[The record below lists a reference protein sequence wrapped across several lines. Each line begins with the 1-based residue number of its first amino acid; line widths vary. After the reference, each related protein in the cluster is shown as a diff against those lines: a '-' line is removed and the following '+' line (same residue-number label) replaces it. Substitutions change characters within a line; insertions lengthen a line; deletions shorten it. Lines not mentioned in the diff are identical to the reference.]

1 MKNIVLLGCTGSIG
15 TSTLEVIDGN
25 PDLFSIFLLSAKT
38 NHNKL
43 MKQCKKFNPK
53 YVYLEDKTSALVLK
67 EFCLKE
73 KITVEV
79 ILEEEKYFELISSSS
94 VDIVVAGIVGVAGL
108 KPVYHAINNGK
119 RLLLANKESYVSAGE
134 YLNSLASEKGAS
146 IFPIDSEHSA
156 IHQCISSSS
165 EMHGD
170 VSEIILTGSGGPFL
184 NTSLSKFNKITPEEA
199 IAHPVWS
206 MGKKIS
212 VDSAT
217 LMNKG
222 LELIEAKWLFDIED
236 DSIDLVIHPEGMVHS
251 LVEFRDKSI
260 IAQLSV
266 PDMKIP
272 IAYALGFP
280 SRIHSG
286 AKKLVLTDIASLT
299 FLKPNFEKFPCLN
312 LAKETLK
319 LGGTAP
325 SLLNAAN
332 EEAVHAFLENRIAF
346 NEIPEIISYVMNKV
360 PVGAVKDLE
369 SVLEA
374 DKIARSTARKRMK
387 LKNGIIS

>member
-156 IHQCISSSS
+156 IHQCIASSS

-184 NTSLSKFNKITPEEA
+184 NTSLKKFNKITPEEA
-199 IAHPVWS
+199 IAHPVWN

-222 LELIEAKWLFDIED
+222 LELIEAKWLFDMED
-236 DSIDLVIHPEGMVHS
+236 DCIDLVIHPEGMVHS

-260 IAQLSV
+260 IAQISV
-266 PDMKIP
+266 PDMKSP
-272 IAYALGFP
+272 IAYGLGFP
-280 SRIHSG
+280 SRINSG
-286 AKKLVLTDIASLT
+286 ASRLELTSLNSLT
-299 FLKPNFEKFPCLN
+299 FFEPDYDKFPCLN
-312 LAKETLK
+312 IADRALK
-319 LGGTAP
+319 AEGSAP
-325 SLLNAAN
+325 TILNAAN
-332 EEAVHAFLENRIAF
+332 EVAVSAFLKGKIRF
-346 NEIPEIISYVMNKV
+346 DQIPQIISFVMDKMPIKV
-360 PVGAVKDLE
+360 VEDIEGIMEQDKLARIRALE
-369 SVLEA
+369 YI
-374 DKIARSTARKRMK
+374 KQ
-387 LKNGIIS
+387 

>member
-1 MKNIVLLGCTGSIG
+1 
-15 TSTLEVIDGN
+15 
-25 PDLFSIFLLSAKT
+25 
-38 NHNKL
+38 
-43 MKQCKKFNPK
+43 
-53 YVYLEDKTSALVLK
+53 
-67 EFCLKE
+67 
-73 KITVEV
+73 
-79 ILEEEKYFELISSSS
+79 
-94 VDIVVAGIVGVAGL
+94 
-108 KPVYHAINNGK
+108 
-119 RLLLANKESYVSAGE
+119 
-134 YLNSLASEKGAS
+134 
-146 IFPIDSEHSA
+146 
-156 IHQCISSSS
+156 
-165 EMHGD
+165 
-170 VSEIILTGSGGPFL
+170 
-184 NTSLSKFNKITPEEA
+184 
-199 IAHPVWS
+199 
-206 MGKKIS
+206 
-212 VDSAT
+212 
-217 LMNKG
+217 MNKG

-272 IAYALGFP
+272 IAYGLGFP

-387 LKNGIIS
+387 LKNGIIT

>member
-1 MKNIVLLGCTGSIG
+1 MLRKVEQVIREELSRFGAQEIQMPVVQPAELWRESGRWDVMGPEMMREA
-15 TSTLEVIDGN
+15 TLSGANVI
-25 PDLFSIFLLSAKT
+25 PL
-38 NHNKL
+38 
-43 MKQCKKFNPK
+43 
-53 YVYLEDKTSALVLK
+53 
-67 EFCLKE
+67 
-73 KITVEV
+73 
-79 ILEEEKYFELISSSS
+79 
-94 VDIVVAGIVGVAGL
+94 
-108 KPVYHAINNGK
+108 
-119 RLLLANKESYVSAGE
+119 
-134 YLNSLASEKGAS
+134 
-146 IFPIDSEHSA
+146 DSEHNAAMQCLPGSFRDNSFIQTTNSSA
-156 IHQCISSSS
+156 NRFEEHAI
-165 EMHGD
+165 EK
-170 VSEIILTGSGGPFL
+170 IILTASGGPFL
-184 NTSLSKFNKITPEEA
+184 EFPTEELDNVTPEQA
-199 IAHPVWS
+199 AAHPKWS

-222 LELIEAKWLFDIED
+222 LELIEAKWLFDMED
-236 DSIDLVIHPEGMVHS
+236 DCIDLVIHPEGMVHS

-260 IAQLSV
+260 IAQISV

-272 IAYALGFP
+272 IAYGLGFP

-346 NEIPEIISYVMNKV
+346 NEIPEIISYVMNKI
-360 PVGAVKDLE
+360 PVGAVKDLD

-387 LKNGIIS
+387 LKNGIIA